1 MEDTRPTVCVD
12 LDGVL
17 NTFDEW
23 RGSEFFHPPREG
35 AGDFLKSLKAAG
47 FRVVVFT
54 VRWHEWVAAW
64 LERNGLREYVDE
76 VTDRKPP
83 AHAYV
88 DDRAVCFRGD
98 FRKTFEDVLGF
109 RPFWDQVMPAENRPR
124 RAAEPQPNEVTA
136 GESAC
141 PTFETA

>member
-1 MEDTRPTVCVD
+1 MDERPTVCVD

-35 AGDFLKSLKAAG
+35 AREFLAGLHASG
-47 FRVVVFT
+47 FRVVVLT
-54 VRWHEWVAAW
+54 VRWHEWVSNW
-64 LERNGLREYVDE
+64 LQEHGLSDFVAE

-98 FRKTFEDVLGF
+98 FNGTLEDILRF
-109 RPFWDQVMPAENRPR
+109 RPFWEKAPVA
-124 RAAEPQPNEVTA
+124 
-136 GESAC
+136 
-141 PTFETA
+141 